1 MRIIDWSS
9 DVCSSDLP
17 LNPKQ
22 NLYDGKLRDL
32 TPVPVTIDIKNDDGT
47 VTQETK
53 TLYRSHYGPMVSI
66 SAAGI
71 PVLGWTNPQAYT
83 LRDANAENDRLIN
96 QFLKWNE
103 AQSLD
108 EFKALHKSILR
119 VPGESG

>member
-1 MRIIDWSS
+1 MGASLYGPPAVLIGFNDHFAWSHTVS
-9 DVCSSDLP
+9 TASRFTLYELTLNP

-22 NLYDGKLRDL
+22 YLYDGKLRDL

-71 PVLGWTNPQAYT
+71 PLLGWTNLQAYT
-83 LRDANAENDRLIN
+83 QIGRA
-96 QFLKWNE
+96 
-103 AQSLD
+103 
-108 EFKALHKSILR
+108 
-119 VPGESG
+119 SGRERGSRYA